1 MKILSKKS
9 LGQNFLTDNNIINK
23 IIDIGNINEK
33 DDILEVGPGTGNLT
47 REIIKKKPNKIFLIE
62 KDNFLYRKLKK
73 EFKNK
78 INIVN
83 EDILRIDETNLS
95 DKKLIVFGNLPYNIS
110 TQILAKWILNCN
122 SNFWYKKLILMFQKD
137 VAERIIAKT
146 NTKNYGRLSIISN
159 WKLKITKH
167 FDVSRNCFYPKPRV
181 ESSVLSFVPETKY
194 VKFQNAKSL
203 EVVTRVFFSQK
214 RKMINKPIKQLF
226 NNSNEILNKLK
237 INLNLRPQNLSKEI
251 YFEITKEY
259 ENLAN

>member
-137 VAERIIAKT
+137 VAERITAKT

-259 ENLAN
+259 ENSAN

>member
-1 MKILSKKS
+1 MKILPKKS
-9 LGQNFLTDNNIINK
+9 LGQNFLTDINIINK
-23 IIDIGNINEK
+23 IIDIGGIKEK

-47 REIIKKKPNKIFLIE
+47 KEIIKKKPKKIFLIE
-62 KDNFLYRKLKK
+62 KDKLLYRNLKK

-78 INIVN
+78 INIFN
-83 EDILRIDETNLS
+83 EDILKTNEKNLS
-95 DKKLIVFGNLPYNIS
+95 NKKLTVFGNLPYNIS
-110 TQILAKWILNCN
+110 TQILTKWILNCN
-122 SNFWYKKLILMFQKD
+122 SSFWYKKLILMFQKD
-137 VAERIIAKT
+137 VAERITAKT

-181 ESSVLSFVPETKY
+181 ESSVLSFIPEIKH
-194 VKFQNAKSL
+194 VKFQNAKNL
-203 EVVTRVFFSQK
+203 EIVTRVFFSQK

-237 INLNLRPQNLSKEI
+237 INSNLRPQNLSKEI

>member
-237 INLNLRPQNLSKEI
+237 INSNLRPQNLSKEI

>member
-1 MKILSKKS
+1 MKILPKKS
-9 LGQNFLTDNNIINK
+9 LGQNFLTDINVINK
-23 IIDIGNINEK
+23 IIDIGDINKK

-47 REIIKKKPNKIFLIE
+47 KEIINKKPKKIFLIE
-62 KDNFLYRKLKK
+62 KDKLLCRNLTKK
-73 EFKNK
+73 FKNK
-78 INIVN
+78 INIFN
-83 EDILRIDETNLS
+83 KDILKFNEKNLS
-95 DKKLIVFGNLPYNIS
+95 SKKLIVFGNLPYNIS

-159 WKLKITKH
+159 WKLKIAKH

-181 ESSVLSFVPETKY
+181 ESSVLSFVPDTKY
-194 VKFQNAKSL
+194 PKFQNAKNL

-237 INLNLRPQNLSKEI
+237 INSNLRPQNLSKKI

-259 ENLAN
+259 ENSAN

>member
-1 MKILSKKS
+1 MKILPKKS
-9 LGQNFLTDNNIINK
+9 LGQNFLTDINIINK
-23 IIDIGNINEK
+23 IIDIGGIKEK

-47 REIIKKKPNKIFLIE
+47 KEIIKKKPKKIFLIE
-62 KDNFLYRKLKK
+62 KDKLLYRNLKK

-78 INIVN
+78 INIFN
-83 EDILRIDETNLS
+83 EDILKTNEKNLS
-95 DKKLIVFGNLPYNIS
+95 NKKLTVFGNLPYNIS
-110 TQILAKWILNCN
+110 TQILTKWILNCN
-122 SNFWYKKLILMFQKD
+122 SSFWYKKLILMFQKD
-137 VAERIIAKT
+137 VAERITAKT

-181 ESSVLSFVPETKY
+181 ESSVLSFIPEIKH
-194 VKFQNAKSL
+194 VKFQNAKNL
-203 EVVTRVFFSQK
+203 EIVTRVFFSQK

-237 INLNLRPQNLSKEI
+237 INSNLRPQNLSKKI

-259 ENLAN
+259 ENSAN

>member
-95 DKKLIVFGNLPYNIS
+95 NKKLIVFGNLPYNIS

-137 VAERIIAKT
+137 VAERITAKT

>member
-137 VAERIIAKT
+137 VAERITAKT

>member
-1 MKILSKKS
+1 VKILPRKS
-9 LGQNFLTDNNIINK
+9 LGQNFLTDFNIINK
-23 IIDIGNINEK
+23 IIDIGNINKK
-33 DDILEVGPGTGNLT
+33 DDVLEVGPGTGNLT
-47 REIIKKKPNKIFLIE
+47 KEIIKKKPEKIFLIE
-62 KDNFLYRKLKK
+62 KDKLLCRNLKK
-73 EFKNK
+73 EFKNSV
-78 INIVN
+78 NIFN
-83 EDILRIDETNLS
+83 EDILKTNEKNLS
-95 DKKLIVFGNLPYNIS
+95 NKKLIVFGNLPYNIS
-110 TQILAKWILNCN
+110 TQILSKWILNCN

-137 VAERIIAKT
+137 VAERITAKT

-159 WKLKITKH
+159 WKLKIIKH

-181 ESSVLSFVPETKY
+181 ESSVLSFVPEIKH

-203 EVVTRVFFSQK
+203 EMVTRVFFSQK

>member
-1 MKILSKKS
+1 VKIVPKKS
-9 LGQNFLTDNNIINK
+9 LGQNFLTDIKIINK

-47 REIIKKKPNKIFLIE
+47 RTIIKKKPKKIFLIE
-62 KDNFLYRKLKK
+62 KDKLLSRNLKK
-73 EFKNK
+73 EFKNR
-78 INIVN
+78 INIFN
-83 EDILRIDETNLS
+83 EDILKINENNLS
-95 DKKLIVFGNLPYNIS
+95 NKKLTVFGNLPYNIS
-110 TQILAKWILNCN
+110 TQILTKWILNCN
-122 SNFWYKKLILMFQKD
+122 SDFWYKKIILMFQKD

-167 FDVSRNCFYPKPRV
+167 FDVSKSCFYPKPKV

-203 EVVTRVFFSQK
+203 EVITRIFFSQK
-214 RKMINKPIKQLF
+214 RKMINKPFKRLF
-226 NNSNEILNKLK
+226 NNNIDILNKLK

-259 ENLAN
+259 ENLTN

>member
-1 MKILSKKS
+1 M
-9 LGQNFLTDNNIINK
+9 
-23 IIDIGNINEK
+23 
-33 DDILEVGPGTGNLT
+33 
-47 REIIKKKPNKIFLIE
+47 
-62 KDNFLYRKLKK
+62 LYRNLIK

-78 INIVN
+78 INIFN
-83 EDILRIDETNLS
+83 EDVLKINENNLS
-95 DKKLIVFGNLPYNIS
+95 DKKLTVFGNLPYNIS

-137 VAERIIAKT
+137 VAERITAKT
-146 NTKNYGRLSIISN
+146 NTKDYGRLSIISN

-167 FDVSRNCFYPKPRV
+167 FDVSRNCFYPKPRI
-181 ESSVLSFVPETKY
+181 ESSLLSFVPETKY

-203 EVVTRVFFSQK
+203 EVVTRVFFSQR